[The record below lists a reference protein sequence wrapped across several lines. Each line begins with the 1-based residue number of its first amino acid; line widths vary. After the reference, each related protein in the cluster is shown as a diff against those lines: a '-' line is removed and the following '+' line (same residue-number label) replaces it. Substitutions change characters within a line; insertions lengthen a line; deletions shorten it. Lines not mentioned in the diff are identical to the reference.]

1 MRGKTNPLP
10 RCRSFANATAAASRP
25 HRLNAGYLLLNL
37 VDWFGWLAATALAGQ
52 VVAEALR
59 SRITMSAEAS

>member
-1 MRGKTNPLP
+1 MPESLRQRHGSSLE
-10 RCRSFANATAAASRP
+10 AT
-25 HRLNAGYLLLNL
+25 RLNAGYLLLNL